1 VSQHFFVSIL
11 HFLSLGFDLF
21 TLQQLFVFCDFVWL
35 QQSDLLLKKTD
46 LNTSPVQSQYRSYPV
61 APRLESRMIKAIR
74 LAKYF
79 FVVILNKLGAKI
91 GALVHIF
98 KSITEY

>member
-1 VSQHFFVSIL
+1 ML

-21 TLQQLFVFCDFVWL
+21 TLQQLFVFCVFVWL

-61 APRLESRMIKAIR
+61 APRLESRIMKAMR

-79 FVVILNKLGAKI
+79 FVVI
-91 GALVHIF
+91 F
-98 KSITEY
+98 KSVTCKDSCFGAHFQINNRILSF